1 MLPHG
6 QKIICFLQGKRI
18 DDHSLGLTTLLLLFL
33 GYGHVH
39 ANQNIKSFS
48 GSCSRIALHVWHSF
62 TNSFLSCCELFFCQ
76 TFFLKIAHG
85 VKLLFYALKEEWRE
99 VKLKKVAFIA
109 LVISLSQPCTKL
121 LVKLFCQIIFPKQLS
136 FIEKIAREVVF
147 CFPKKQLQ

>member
-1 MLPHG
+1 MHIFVVPKSITEKFNKLLHQPMLPHG

-18 DDHSLGLTTLLLLFL
+18 DDHSLGMTTLLLFL

-99 VKLKKVAFIA
+99 VKLKKSSF
-109 LVISLSQPCTKL
+109 S
-121 LVKLFCQIIFPKQLS
+121 QLS
-136 FIEKIAREVVF
+136 HLFSS
-147 CFPKKQLQ
+147 LNHS